1 MCQFKIEE
9 KAIAVLIGVARDY
22 IGFASREKQ
31 GLSEDVGVGL
41 GKAEG
46 SGEDPGL
53 MATTRMMR
61 VEAVVAELCLIDYRI
76 AAIRELHEQMGE

>member
-1 MCQFKIEE
+1 MCQFEIEQE
-9 KAIAVLIGVARDY
+9 AIAVLIGAARGH
-22 IGFASREKQ
+22 IGFASRAQE

-46 SGEDPGL
+46 SGEDSGL
-53 MATTRMMR
+53 MATARMMR
-61 VEAVVAELCLIDYRI
+61 VEAVVAELCLIDYRM